1 MSQIESVLTRFKDNQ
16 RQHLLPI
23 LQEIQSEMG
32 YLPEEA
38 ITLVGRHLNLPTSK
52 VYAVATFYDQ
62 FRFSPSAK
70 YHFMLCNGTAC
81 HMKESEVVLQEIEKC
96 LNIKAG
102 QSTRDKLFRLEVTPC
117 VGACGQSPVL
127 KINDVFYP
135 GITSKSVV
143 ELIEAIK
150 LKEGKL

>member
-1 MSQIESVLTRFKDNQ
+1 MSQIENVLNKFKDNQ
-16 RQHLLPI
+16 RQFLLPI

-38 ITLVGRHLNLPTSK
+38 IMLVGKHLNLPTSK
-52 VYAVATFYDQ
+52 IYAVATFYDQ
-62 FRFSPSAK
+62 FRFSASAK

-81 HMKESEVVLQEIEKC
+81 HMKESEVILLEIEKC

-102 QSTRDKLFRLEVTPC
+102 QTTRDKLFRLEVTPC

-143 ELIEAIK
+143 EIIEGIK